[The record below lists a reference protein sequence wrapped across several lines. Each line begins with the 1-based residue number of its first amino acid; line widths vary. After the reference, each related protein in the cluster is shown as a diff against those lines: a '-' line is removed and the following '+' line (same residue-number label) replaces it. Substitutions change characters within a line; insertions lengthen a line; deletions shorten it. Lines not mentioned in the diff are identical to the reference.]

1 MKFLLTALVLAS
13 GANAFVPSS
22 SLNKASTAMYV
33 GEVSRDRPGQV
44 LADDHWYYKPWGGIT
59 EETFYP
65 QSQAGNRMCS
75 FPPPT
80 ETVGVAS
87 GESTVPAAAVAPPLP
102 EAAAAAPMPEMDASA
117 AAPMPEMDA
126 SAAAPMPEMGASKV
140 SAKV

>member
-1 MKFLLTALVLAS
+1 MKYLLTALVLAS
-13 GANAFVPSS
+13 GANGFVPSS

-33 GEVSRDRPGQV
+33 GEVSWDRSGQAF
-44 LADDHWYYKPWGGIT
+44 ADDKWYYKPWGGIT

-65 QSQAGNRMCS
+65 QSQAGNRMCF
-75 FPPPT
+75 FPPPI

-87 GESTVPAAAVAPPLP
+87 GEGPVPAAAAAPPLP

-126 SAAAPMPEMGASKV
+126 SKV
-140 SAKV
+140 SANV